1 MPVAGRTATRP
12 PRRSRLT
19 FRTSQYA
26 DAVPANTSAGSS
38 DSAPSTVFWV
48 EHGSGLAKEVVDA
61 DLRELLQRDDGWL
74 WLDVPELDEATAQD
88 IGALFGWHPKV
99 IRDTLERAHVPKMHG
114 YVDHFFLALHRPL
127 RGQGG
132 HVHYLEID
140 QFVGPNYLVTVHG
153 PRNPVVPVSEM
164 LTETSEVAHRLTS
177 GRLRP
182 RSPVALS
189 GAIVATLTLAQETAV
204 NKLAEEVGR
213 LEQRVMAHMDDNN
226 PQDFLDELFMT
237 RHVLITVRTMAAQS
251 GEILSR
257 CLRVLA
263 YLSKPDRAVLED
275 LKDQYRRLDR
285 IATSQLE
292 FLGGVSDFYR
302 GRTDTRMT
310 IAAERLAVIAAITLP
325 ITAISSIMGMNI
337 IVNGESDPKF
347 IIVVVTIMA
356 AMSAWLL
363 RWARKQGW
371 W

>member
-1 MPVAGRTATRP
+1 VIWIE
-12 PRRSRLT
+12 
-19 FRTSQYA
+19 Q
-26 DAVPANTSAGSS
+26 
-38 DSAPSTVFWV
+38 
-48 EHGSGLAKEVVDA
+48 GSGLGKEVVDA
-61 DLRELLQRDDGWL
+61 DLRELLARDDGWL
-74 WLDVPELDEATAQD
+74 WLDIPELDEATAEEM
-88 IGALFGWHPKV
+88 GKLFGFHPRV
-99 IRDTLERAHVPKMHG
+99 IRDALERAHVPKMHR
-114 YVDHFFLALHRPL
+114 YADHYFLALHRPL
-127 RGQGG
+127 PGLGG
-132 HVHYLEID
+132 HVHYLELD

-153 PRNPVVPVSEM
+153 PRNPVVPLSEM
-164 LTETSEVAHRLTS
+164 LTETSEVAQRLTS

-182 RSPVALS
+182 GSPVALS
-189 GAIVATLTLAQETAV
+189 GAIVARLTLAEEGAI

-257 CLRVLA
+257 CVRVLA
-263 YLSKPDRAVLED
+263 HLSKRDLAVLDD

-285 IATSQLE
+285 IASSQLD
-292 FLGGVSDFYR
+292 FLAGVSDFYR

-325 ITAISSIMGMNI
+325 ITAISSVMGMNV
-337 IVNGESDPKF
+337 IVNTESDPKF
-347 IIVVVTIMA
+347 LVVLLGIMV

-363 RWARKQGW
+363 RWAHKQGW